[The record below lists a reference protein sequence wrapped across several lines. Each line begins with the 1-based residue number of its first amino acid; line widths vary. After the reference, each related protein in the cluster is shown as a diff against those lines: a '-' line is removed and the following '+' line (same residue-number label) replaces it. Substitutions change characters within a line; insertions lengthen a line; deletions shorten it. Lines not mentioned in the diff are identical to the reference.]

1 MKNNETIHFTSDV
14 LPDSVSVTNKA
25 LDLPKINR
33 LYDQKSQHIVDRI
46 KSRFK
51 FNLKLI
57 VAIAIIIP
65 ILYFFLDVLWQG
77 VAIAVLLLATAWF
90 SQRQIQRIEAVETG
104 QNSYDYLKSFQQWL
118 DTVFL
123 KNGRVIRFTYPIY
136 FLIVI
141 NMLFSSWSNHEDLVN
156 EVVQKFPDVTFIRD
170 IPLMAWII
178 TAVITLLM
186 VLFSKQIYQFD
197 VRLMYGRI
205 FDKLDATIEEMETL
219 RV

>member
-1 MKNNETIHFTSDV
+1 MKNSIENMWKEGF
-14 LPDSVSVTNKA
+14 LEEGA

-33 LYDQKSQHIVDRI
+33 LYEQKSQHIVDKI

-57 VAIAIIIP
+57 IAMAIAIPII
-65 ILYFFLDVLWQG
+65 YFFMDALWEG

-90 SQRQIQRIEAVETG
+90 SQRQIDRIKAVETG
-104 QNSYDYLKSFQQWL
+104 QNSYDYLKSFKCWL
-118 DTVFL
+118 DTILL
-123 KNGRVIRFTYPIY
+123 KNGSVIRFTYPIY
-136 FLIVI
+136 FLIVMS
-141 NMLFSSWSNHEDLVN
+141 MLFSSWSSQEELVN
-156 EVVQKFPDVTFIRD
+156 EVVQKFPDVTFIGD

-178 TAVITLLM
+178 TAVITVLM
-186 VLFSKQIYQFD
+186 LVFSKQIYLFD

-219 RV
+219 RA

>member
-1 MKNNETIHFTSDV
+1 MKNSIENMWKEGF
-14 LPDSVSVTNKA
+14 LEEGA

-33 LYDQKSQHIVDRI
+33 LYEQKSQHIVDKI

-57 VAIAIIIP
+57 IVMAIAIPLIY
-65 ILYFFLDVLWQG
+65 LLLDALWQG
-77 VAIAVLLLATAWF
+77 VAISVLLLATAWF
-90 SQRQIQRIEAVETG
+90 SKRQIERIKAVETG
-104 QNSYDYLKSFQQWL
+104 QNSYDYLKSFQEWL
-118 DTVFL
+118 DTVLL

-141 NMLFSSWSNHEDLVN
+141 NMIFSSWSSQEELVN
-156 EVVQKFPDVTFIRD
+156 EVGQKFPDVTFIGD
-170 IPLMAWII
+170 VPLMAWIFA
-178 TAVITLLM
+178 AVITVLM
-186 VLFSKQIYQFD
+186 LIFSKQIYLFD

-219 RV
+219 RA

>member
-1 MKNNETIHFTSDV
+1 MKNSIENMWKDGFLEEG
-14 LPDSVSVTNKA
+14 A

-51 FNLKLI
+51 FNLKFI
-57 VAIAIIIP
+57 VAMAIIIP
-65 ILYFFLDVLWQG
+65 ILYFFMDALWQG

-118 DTVFL
+118 NTVLL

-136 FLIVI
+136 FLIVM
-141 NMLFSSWSNHEDLVN
+141 NMLFSSWSDQEDLVN
-156 EVVQKFPDVTFIRD
+156 EITEKFPDVTLIGD
-170 IPLMAWII
+170 IPLVAWII

-205 FDKLDATIEEMETL
+205 FDKLDNTIEEMETL
-219 RV
+219 RA

>member
-1 MKNNETIHFTSDV
+1 MKNSIENMWKEGF
-14 LPDSVSVTNKA
+14 LEEGA

-33 LYDQKSQHIVDRI
+33 LYEQKSQHIVDKI

-57 VAIAIIIP
+57 IVMAIAIPII
-65 ILYFFLDVLWQG
+65 YFFMDALWEG

-90 SQRQIQRIEAVETG
+90 SQRQIDRIKAVETG
-104 QNSYDYLKSFQQWL
+104 QNSYDYLKSFKCWL
-118 DTVFL
+118 DTILL
-123 KNGRVIRFTYPIY
+123 KNGSVIRFTYPIY
-136 FLIVI
+136 FLIVMS
-141 NMLFSSWSNHEDLVN
+141 MLFSSWSSQEELVN
-156 EVVQKFPDVTFIRD
+156 EVVQKFPDVTFIGD

-178 TAVITLLM
+178 TAVITVLM
-186 VLFSKQIYQFD
+186 LVFSKQIYLFD

-219 RV
+219 RA